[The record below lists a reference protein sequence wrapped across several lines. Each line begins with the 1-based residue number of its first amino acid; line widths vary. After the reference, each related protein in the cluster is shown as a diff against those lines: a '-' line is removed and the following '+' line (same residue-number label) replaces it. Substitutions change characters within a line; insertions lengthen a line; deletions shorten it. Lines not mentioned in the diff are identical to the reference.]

1 MKKNIFLAFPLSLI
15 SILSVSL
22 TGLAQQISQNQI
34 EKHFTVT
41 GGSTKGE
48 IAPSVDPKNREI
60 NFVSINQGISAGKT
74 WIIIPGWNDGSAK
87 DPTNTTDPKSL
98 KALAERVAKE
108 HPNDRVLMLDW
119 TEASINNKNN
129 SLKDAPGNQTAAT
142 WIQPIAK
149 AAVEQLKSIG
159 ITGKDLNL
167 IGHSLGSIL
176 SAEIG
181 QEYKKNQGV
190 GGKGVNSI
198 VALEPPAT
206 TVLTGYI
213 INGENGNK
221 HPTPFRDAAQYSI
234 SFYAQAGGFSGQGAS
249 VAANPDL
256 AATANNSFLIN
267 LPVVN
272 PGAILT
278 GIGAG
283 LNSTINSKKLE
294 DIPGNI
300 GGVFSGLSPLNSH
313 SDVIEVFKNL
323 ISDGGNLGF
332 SLDKI
337 DGGFDYIKAGITKVN
352 SGSRNDIRLPGGRET
367 LDEGSIDVQWGT
379 NTPNKF
385 NYVDP
390 KTGAISSITGKT
402 EPYQIVKPVVDTT
415 PTDVMLSG
423 LTGITQTGSSPI
435 GSASNH
441 FPITTYTQFKAADR
455 PVQDELDRG
464 QFRPI
469 NEQEK
474 NTYTNGTI
482 VKAPL
487 DIGLTW
493 NQSTK
498 LDLDSHTVTPSG
510 DHVYFSQRGS
520 LNNTPN
526 TFLYRDSIPAAGQ
539 LGAEQT
545 RITKF
550 QEGEYRFYIY
560 NFSDQQ
566 NLAPAGLSN
575 SSAKV
580 QLFQG
585 GGLLSDIP
593 NDPNVFNLNDPKL
606 QNVGQPYPGTNTFN
620 VPTGQSGNAW
630 YVFKLNTRTGILN
643 RVDRFSNVDS
653 SSNIPKFK

>member
-1 MKKNIFLAFPLSLI
+1 MKRNILLAFSLSLI
-15 SILSVSL
+15 SVVSFSR
-22 TGLAQQISQNQI
+22 TGSAQQINQNKI
-34 EKHFTVT
+34 ENNFIVT
-41 GGSTKGE
+41 GGSMKGE
-48 IAPSVDPKNREI
+48 LAPGVDPKSRDI
-60 NFVSINQGISAGKT
+60 KFVSINSGTLTGKT
-74 WIIIPGWNDGSAK
+74 WVIIPGWNDGSAK
-87 DPTNTTDPKSL
+87 DPTNTTNPTSL
-98 KALAERVAKE
+98 KALAEKVAKE

-119 TEASINNKNN
+119 TEASTNNN
-129 SLKDAPGNQTAAT
+129 SITSTLRDAPGNQTAAT

-149 AAVEQLKSIG
+149 AAVKQLESIG

-206 TVLTGYI
+206 SVLTGYV

-221 HPTPFRDAAQYSI
+221 RPTPFKDAAKYSI
-234 SFYAQAGGFSGQGAS
+234 SFYAQSGGLNGLSTSISAD
-249 VAANPDL
+249 PDL

-267 LPVVN
+267 LPFKVLPQSPHTEVVR
-272 PGAILT
+272 
-278 GIGAG
+278 
-283 LNSTINSKKLE
+283 
-294 DIPGNI
+294 
-300 GGVFSGLSPLNSH
+300 VFN
-313 SDVIEVFKNL
+313 KL

-337 DGGFDYIKAGITKVN
+337 DGGFDYIINGIIQKD
-352 SGSRNDIRLPGGRET
+352 SASRGDWRIPGGDKT
-367 LDEGSIDVQWGT
+367 KDEGTIDVWWDT
-379 NTPNKF
+379 YTPSKL
-385 NYVDP
+385 NYIDQ
-390 KTGAISSITGKT
+390 KTGVISSITGKT
-402 EPYQIVKPVVDTT
+402 EPYLVVKPVVDTT
-415 PTDVMLSG
+415 STDVMLSG
-423 LTGITQTGSSPI
+423 ITGITQTGSSPI
-435 GSASNH
+435 GSASNK
-441 FPITTYTQFKAADR
+441 FPITTYTQFRAADR

-469 NEQEK
+469 NEQGK

-493 NQSTK
+493 NQSTN

-510 DHVYFSQRGS
+510 DHIYFSQPGS
-520 LNNTPN
+520 LKNSPN
-526 TFLYRDSIPAAGQ
+526 TFLYRDSIPGTNRV
-539 LGAEQT
+539 GAEQT
-545 RITKF
+545 RITTF

-580 QLFQG
+580 ELFQG

-643 RVDRFSNVDS
+643 RVDRFSNVNG
-653 SSNIPKFK
+653 SSNVPKFK

>member
-1 MKKNIFLAFPLSLI
+1 MKINIFLAFPLSLI
-15 SILSVSL
+15 SVLSVSL

-48 IAPSVDPKNREI
+48 LPPGVDPKNRDI
-60 NFVSINQGISAGKT
+60 NFVSINPGISTGKT
-74 WIIIPGWNDGSAK
+74 WVIIPGWNDGSAK
-87 DPTNTTDPKSL
+87 DPTNTTNPTSL
-98 KALAERVAKE
+98 KALAEKVAKE

-119 TEASINNKNN
+119 TEASGNKTPAPAN
-129 SLKDAPGNQTAAT
+129 LPGNQFAAT
-142 WIQPIAK
+142 WIGPVAK

-159 ITGKDLNL
+159 ITGKDVNL

-181 QEYKKNQGV
+181 QEYKKNQGN
-190 GGKGVNSI
+190 GGQGVNSI
-198 VALEPPAT
+198 VALEPPST
-206 TVLTGYI
+206 SVVTGYV

-221 HPTPFRDAAQYSI
+221 RPTPFKDAAKYSI
-234 SFYAQAGGFSGQGAS
+234 SFYAQSGGLNGLSTS
-249 VAANPDL
+249 LSANPDL

-267 LPVVN
+267 LPFNIDPASPHFV
-272 PGAILT
+272 AI
-278 GIGAG
+278 
-283 LNSTINSKKLE
+283 
-294 DIPGNI
+294 D
-300 GGVFSGLSPLNSH
+300 VFN
-313 SDVIEVFKNL
+313 KL

-337 DGGFDYIKAGITKVN
+337 DGGFDYIINGIIQKD
-352 SGSRNDIRLPGGRET
+352 SASRGDWRIPGGDKT
-367 LDEGSIDVQWGT
+367 KDEGTIDVQWGT
-379 NTPNKF
+379 NTPNKL
-385 NYVDP
+385 NYIDP
-390 KTGAISSITGKT
+390 KTGAISSISGKT

-455 PVQDELDRG
+455 PVQDELNRG
-464 QFRPI
+464 QFKPI
-469 NEQEK
+469 AEQAK

-487 DIGLTW
+487 DIGLKW
-493 NQSTK
+493 DQSTK

-510 DHVYFSQRGS
+510 EHVYFNQRGS
-520 LNNTPN
+520 LTNAPN
-526 TFLYRDSIPAAGQ
+526 TFLYRDSIPAGGQ

-545 RITKF
+545 RITTF
-550 QEGEYRFYIY
+550 QEGEYRFYVY
-560 NFSDQQ
+560 NFSDQG
-566 NLAPAGLSN
+566 NLLPSGLPN
-575 SSAKV
+575 SAAKV

-585 GGLLSDIP
+585 GAPLSNIP
-593 NDPNVFNLNDPKL
+593 NDPTVFDLTNPEL
-606 QNVGQPYPGTNTFN
+606 QKVGQPYPGTNTFN
-620 VPTGQSGNAW
+620 VPTGQSGNTW

-643 RVDRFSNVDS
+643 RVDRIGNINS
-653 SSNIPKFK
+653 SSKVPTFVPTFK